1 MAIYAHKM
9 GVPPT
14 HLRNQGPSRPSLPML
29 QTLAVAEPP
38 LVNRMCSSATDE
50 TSHQG
55 FGQKTW
61 AIDWQLALGKWW
73 DEKHW
78 ETMGWNGIFSN
89 KAMMEWDI
97 RKPASAWWARS
108 LSSSSFSQPT
118 HEHADHAMLVCRNS
132 ESGTFLMDFLWT
144 TARSR
149 TSWHPK
155 WLRFQLFQLQQLPM
169 RAQPDKIPDCIAK
182 KLWWVCQEMDRNGGF
197 AAIISTLFHFN
208 LWPYAGT
215 RI

>member
-1 MAIYAHKM
+1 M
-9 GVPPT
+9 GITPT
-14 HLRNQGPSRPSLPML
+14 FTCSKSRAFSAFFADAADSCCSW
-29 QTLAVAEPP
+29 TSKV

-50 TSHQG
+50 TSG
-55 FGQKTW
+55 ISGVCRKKKT
-61 AIDWQLALGKWW
+61 IDWQFSLGKWW

-108 LSSSSFSQPT
+108 LSSSSFSHPT
-118 HEHADHAMLVCRNS
+118 HEHAMLMCRNS

-182 KLWWVCQEMDRNGGF
+182 KLWWVCQEMVD
-197 AAIISTLFHFN
+197 LPQ
-208 LWPYAGT
+208 LYPV
-215 RI
+215 